1 MKIRFFILIVFILG
15 TFSFLGINLYS
26 LQIEKGDY
34 YSAKAVKLAGF
45 LTPYRGDIYFT
56 DKNSNTI
63 PVAISKAYPVI
74 FAVPKEIED
83 VDEATG
89 FLVDIVGIDKEKL
102 HHLLQKDSSY
112 ELLVKKASEDQV
124 SKIRDLNFKG
134 IYIEDQEFRFYPSNQ
149 LASQFLGYVGPDEQG
164 VDISGKY
171 GLELYFDEKLS
182 GKAGVV
188 KDKKIIK
195 SVSGENIYLTI
206 DRNIQTKAEEILAN
220 LVEKFSAHDGSFIVQ
235 EPKSG
240 KILAMG
246 GYPNFDP
253 NNYSQAPLANFLN
266 NNVQG
271 VYEPGS
277 VFKVLTMAA
286 GIDSGAI
293 TPETT
298 YYDDGSF
305 EVRDRIL
312 KNWDLKAYG
321 TVSMTQVIEH
331 SLNTGAAFA
340 EKKIGHKTFY
350 DYLLK
355 FGFSKSTQIDLPGE
369 LGGNLKNLSDLKN
382 PVNFAT
388 AAFGQGISVTPIQ
401 LISAVS
407 AIANGGYLM
416 RPTILTKDE
425 PEEVTTV
432 ITPDTSKKVTVM
444 MENALKK
451 AELGRVE
458 KYRLAGKTG
467 TAQVSEKG
475 KYTKDVINTYVGFGP
490 VSDPKF
496 TILFKLSKP
505 AGAPLAGQT
514 VVPAFRELAQ
524 FILSY
529 YNISPDDL

>member
-1 MKIRFFILIVFILG
+1 MKIRFFILIIFVFSAFSSLG
-15 TFSFLGINLYS
+15 AHLYL

-34 YSAKAVKLAGF
+34 YLARAQSQNKISGS
-45 LTPYRGDIYFT
+45 LGSHRGNIYFT
-56 DKNSNTI
+56 DKNGNAI
-63 PVAISKAYPVI
+63 PAAASKPYPII
-74 FAVPKEIED
+74 FADPKEIED
-83 VDEATG
+83 VEETAG
-89 FLVDIVGIDKEKL
+89 FLASILNLDLPELKS
-102 HHLLQKDSSY
+102 LLQKNDSY
-112 ELLVKKASEDQV
+112 ELLASKATADQV
-124 SKIRDLNFKG
+124 DKVRDLNMKG
-134 IYIEDQEFRFYPSNQ
+134 IYVGDQDFRFYPLNQ
-149 LASQFLGYVGPDEQG
+149 LASQAIGFVGPNESESG
-164 VDISGKY
+164 VAGKY
-171 GLELYFDEKLS
+171 GLELYFDDKLAA
-182 GKAGVV
+182 GK
-188 KDKKIIK
+188 DF
-195 SVSGENIYLTI
+195 YLTI
-206 DRNIQTKAEEILAN
+206 DRDIQTKGEEILAD
-220 LVEKFSAHDGSFIVQ
+220 LVERFKASDGSFIAQ
-235 EPKSG
+235 DPKTG

-253 NNYSQAPLANFLN
+253 NNYSQSPLANFLN

-321 TVSMTQVIEH
+321 TVNMTQVMEH

-340 EKKIGHKTFY
+340 EKKTGHKTFY
-350 DYLLK
+350 DYLFK
-355 FGFSKSTQIDLPGE
+355 FGFSKLTQIDLPGE

-388 AAFGQGISVTPIQ
+388 AAFGQGIAVTPLQ
-401 LISAVS
+401 LIGAVS
-407 AIANGGYLM
+407 AIANGGHLM
-416 RPTILTKDE
+416 RPVILTKDE
-425 PEEVTTV
+425 PEEVATV
-432 ITPDTSKKVTVM
+432 ITPDTAEKVTAM

-451 AELGRVE
+451 AELGRVA

-490 VSDPKF
+490 VSDPQF
-496 TILFKLSKP
+496 TILIKLSKP

-529 YNISPDDL
+529 YNVSPDDL